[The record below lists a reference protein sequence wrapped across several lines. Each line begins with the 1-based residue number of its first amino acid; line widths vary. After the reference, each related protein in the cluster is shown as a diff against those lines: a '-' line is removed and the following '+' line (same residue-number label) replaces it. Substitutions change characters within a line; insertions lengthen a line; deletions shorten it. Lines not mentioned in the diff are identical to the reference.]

1 MKKKYDLIGFGEAMV
16 RFNAPNH
23 SRLEQSNSLQMAVA
37 AAELNVAINTS
48 KLGLKTA
55 WISKLVNTW
64 SGHYIINK
72 GREHGVDMSEVILT
86 PFDGKGMVRNGLC
99 FLEIGIGPRA
109 SKQIYD
115 RVHSAISG
123 IKPGEI
129 NWENILSQTKWF
141 HTTGITTAISDNAAS
156 EAITSLKIAKKL
168 GVKTSFDLNFRST
181 LWEADKA
188 KEVMKNVMPYVDI
201 LIGNEED
208 FDKMLGIKAEG
219 VSKNYSK
226 IDPQNYKP
234 VADKVKKLY
243 PNVEVIGTT
252 LRDVKTALLNDWQTV
267 MLYKGDFFISRK
279 YKNLEILDRTGGGDS
294 FASALIYSILENK
307 DPKEAIEFSAA
318 YSALCHGFLGDWNWA
333 TREEAENV
341 MRGESARVVR

>member
-1 MKKKYDLIGFGEAMV
+1 
-16 RFNAPNH
+16 
-23 SRLEQSNSLQMAVA
+23 
-37 AAELNVAINTS
+37 
-48 KLGLKTA
+48 
-55 WISKLVNTW
+55 
-64 SGHYIINK
+64 
-72 GREHGVDMSEVILT
+72 
-86 PFDGKGMVRNGLC
+86 
-99 FLEIGIGPRA
+99 
-109 SKQIYD
+109 
-115 RVHSAISG
+115 
-123 IKPGEI
+123 
-129 NWENILSQTKWF
+129 
-141 HTTGITTAISDNAAS
+141 
-156 EAITSLKIAKKL
+156 
-168 GVKTSFDLNFRST
+168 
-181 LWEADKA
+181 
-188 KEVMKNVMPYVDI
+188 MKNVMPYVDI

-267 MLYKGDFFISRK
+267 MLYKGDFYISRK
-279 YKNLEILDRTGGGDS
+279 YENLEILDRTGGGDS

-333 TREEAENV
+333 TKEEAENV
-341 MRGESARVVR
+341 MRGGSARVLR